1 MSSWNYDRGYD
12 RGYTTRTYRR
22 TDRDNSEAY
31 RDRSGRGTSYYY
43 GSAAPALEEPVSES
57 SRGRDRRT
65 AERPAGSARPAPRRS
80 YFSPAM
86 AALLVAG
93 LCIMAAGFLAS
104 ISLTTQITNAVEEIA
119 DLESELSELKKENE
133 EALNAIETSV
143 SLDDIKYRAITEL
156 GMSYAD
162 ENQII
167 HYTNEE
173 SDYVRQL
180 ILPE

>member
-1 MSSWNYDRGYD
+1 
-12 RGYTTRTYRR
+12 
-22 TDRDNSEAY
+22 
-31 RDRSGRGTSYYY
+31 
-43 GSAAPALEEPVSES
+43 
-57 SRGRDRRT
+57 
-65 AERPAGSARPAPRRS
+65 
-80 YFSPAM
+80 M